1 MTNAISGAFNSAS
14 LPHQSREEGNLTPTF
29 WVHRRAILK
38 PLSLGTI
45 RMPPLLNF
53 TMKSPCVTA
62 IPRVI
67 SSEPD
72 LLQEDFAG
80 PITQTHRKRNVAQ
93 NSGDIESVEICS
105 LRLRNLASK
114 PIDAF
119 LNPRPTALS
128 EDGNDTVDNQ
138 ILSNGSTNKIISDS
152 LISGQTP
159 ISSSIQIPLHD
170 QYGDFISRHEVPRKL
185 LHVSIGLFSVYFYM
199 AGIQT
204 TTITPWLI
212 RALIPITATD
222 ILRLNFES
230 LNKIYIQI
238 LGKLMR
244 KSEYRCFNGVIWY
257 LIGAWFVLTAFPKD
271 IGLMGILLLSWCD
284 TAASTMGRA
293 FGKYTPSIRKG
304 KSLAGSA
311 AAFFIGVT
319 SAAAF
324 WGWLAP
330 RSGPFPG
337 DENFPF
343 MFTGTLHLP
352 ATIRNKLGLTVTQA
366 SVKGF
371 SALGIMSIWTG
382 FVASASEATSF
393 FGLDDNLTIPV
404 LSGIGMW
411 GFLKMF
417 G

>member
-14 LPHQSREEGNLTPTF
+14 LPLQSREDGNLTPTF
-29 WVHRRAILK
+29 WAHQRPILK

-45 RMPPLLNF
+45 RMSPLLNF

-67 SSEPD
+67 SPEPD

-80 PITQTHRKRNVAQ
+80 PITQTYRKRNVAQ
-93 NSGDIESVEICS
+93 NSGNLESVEICS
-105 LRLRNLASK
+105 LRLRNQVKK
-114 PIDAF
+114 PIDTI
-119 LNPRPTALS
+119 LDPRPKALS
-128 EDGNDTVDNQ
+128 EDENDIVDNQ
-138 ILSNGSTNKIISDS
+138 ILNQN
-152 LISGQTP
+152 P
-159 ISSSIQIPLHD
+159 ISSSKKIPLHD
-170 QYGDFISRHEVPRKL
+170 QCKDFISRHEVPRKL
-185 LHVSIGLFSVYFYM
+185 LHVSIGFFSVYFYM

-222 ILRLNFES
+222 ILRLNIES

-244 KSEYRCFNGVIWY
+244 KSEYGCFNGVIWY

-311 AAFFIGVT
+311 AAFFIGVA

-324 WGWLAP
+324 WGWLTP

-352 ATIRNKLGLTVTQA
+352 ATIRNKLSLTMAQA
-366 SVKGF
+366 SVKGLP
-371 SALGIMSIWTG
+371 ALGIMSIWTG
-382 FVASASEATSF
+382 FVASASEAAPF

-411 GFLKMF
+411 GFLKIF